1 MRRYLL
7 TAVLTACSA
16 ATLSAATI
24 TSFTYVNPQNYW
36 STDAGGWYP
45 IGVTD
50 PGATNNPF
58 LNPVDLPNGQ
68 YLLFFGAESYFP
80 YYAGPGVYN
89 SRLTIGFSDG
99 TSTTIYV
106 EGENAAF
113 FATSNPI
120 PHNGDQ
126 SILVSSVGNSTVD
139 RVSSSGAL
147 TPNGVPDI
155 ILSVSNAP
163 SASTVPE
170 PATGGVVAG
179 AFGLLAWMMRKRVR
193 TVR

>member
-1 MRRYLL
+1 MKRYLL
-7 TAVLTACSA
+7 TAILTACGA
-16 ATLSAATI
+16 ATLSATTI
-24 TSFTYVNPQNYW
+24 TSFTYVNPNNNW
-36 STDAGGWYP
+36 SSDAGSFYP
-45 IGVTD
+45 IGVTN

-58 LNPVDLPNGQ
+58 ISPVNLPNGQ
-68 YLLFFGAESYFP
+68 YFLFFGAESYFP

-89 SRLTIGFSDG
+89 SRLTIGFSD
-99 TSTTIYV
+99 TTFITIYL
-106 EGENAAF
+106 EGETAAF

-147 TPNGVPDI
+147 TPNGAPDI
-155 ILSVSNAP
+155 ILSFSNAP
-163 SASTVPE
+163 TSAGVPE
-170 PATGGVVAG
+170 PATGGMVAG
-179 AFGLLAWMMRKRVR
+179 AFGLLGWVMRKRVR